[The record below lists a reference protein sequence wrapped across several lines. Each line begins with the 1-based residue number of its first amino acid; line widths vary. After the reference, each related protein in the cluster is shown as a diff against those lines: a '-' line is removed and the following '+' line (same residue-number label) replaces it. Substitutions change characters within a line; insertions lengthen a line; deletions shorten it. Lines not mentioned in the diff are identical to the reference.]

1 MFHRLLLALAFAG
14 FACSSVAAPWTKAA
28 DPSWHAP
35 QLTASGVTGTLGGSP
50 RDLDPDPAFGYGT
63 GQMTYD
69 LGHANAPREEGLRV
83 YAMAG
88 DAGWYVLAR
97 HARQDGG
104 WDAVVVQVNPN
115 GEGVDEFLLQ
125 TPLWYIEDAVMDPAT
140 GKFYFVGSGHNPVLP
155 GDDFDFAVTCMDIT
169 IAPDGGP
176 CGGFGV
182 SGTAWVGFNLGDGN
196 DEMALR
202 VVVRPNI
209 GLILA
214 GMVFHANK
222 TSSVAVASL
231 YRASG
236 ALYTSFGTNG
246 RFVHSI
252 NTTSPESQANV
263 EGMVLS
269 NDSDAETRV
278 YIAGSYTVDD
288 AHDNTDGYVLA
299 LKAMTGVL
307 DTSFSGDGIQ
317 PVTLDSSGCSTS
329 CRDDQLTALAVQVD
343 GKLALAGVVLAEP
356 VLARPLSDDAI
367 AGNASVVQPM
377 LGRLNV
383 DGSLDLNFHSTGLFP
398 VGDNWPGHGGITPQA
413 IAERPNTRELVV
425 AMKYRASTNWSVPPL
440 QLLGQWSADGNTL
453 HATASF
459 AFDVAEPTSPEVEPR
474 SLLVDAD
481 SAMMVGS
488 RQWLAADYDIT
499 LVRTLVDKDFLFS
512 DGFE

>member
-1 MFHRLLLALAFAG
+1 MCLRSWLVLAFAG

-50 RDLDPDPAFGYGT
+50 RDLYPDPAFGYGT

-69 LGHANAPREEGLRV
+69 LGHVGEAREEGLRV

-88 DAGWYVLAR
+88 NAGWYVLAR
-97 HARQDGG
+97 HERQDGG
-104 WDAVVVQVNPN
+104 WDAVVLQVNPN
-115 GEGVDEFLLQ
+115 GDPVDEFLVP
-125 TPLWYIEDAVMDPAT
+125 TPLRYIKDAVRDPAT
-140 GKFYFVGSGHNPVLP
+140 GKFYFAGNGHNPVLP
-155 GDDFDFAVTCMDIT
+155 GNDSDFAVTCMDIT

-176 CGGFGV
+176 CAGFGTG
-182 SGTAWVGFNLGDGN
+182 GTVWVGFNLGDGN

-214 GMVFHANK
+214 GVVLHANE

-236 ALYTSFGTNG
+236 ALYAPFGTNG

-252 NTTSPESQANV
+252 NTTSPESQADV
-263 EGMVLS
+263 KDMVLS
-269 NDSDAETRV
+269 NDSDADARV

-288 AHDNTDGYVLA
+288 AHDNMDGYVLA
-299 LKAMTGVL
+299 LKAMTGML

-356 VLARPLSDDAI
+356 VLARPLSGDAI
-367 AGNASVVQPM
+367 AGNANVVQPM

-398 VGDNWPGHGGITPQA
+398 VGDNWPGHGGITPRA
-413 IAERPNTRELVV
+413 IAERPDTQDLLV
-425 AMKYRASTNWSVPPL
+425 AMEYRTSTNWNVPPL
-440 QLLGQWSADGNTL
+440 QLLGQWSANGNTL
-453 HATASF
+453 HAAASF
-459 AFDVAEPTSPEVEPR
+459 AFDVATPTSPEVEPR

-481 SAMMVGS
+481 SAMLVGS
-488 RQWLAADYDIT
+488 RRWLAADYDIT
-499 LVRTLVDKDFLFS
+499 LVRTLVDQDFLFS